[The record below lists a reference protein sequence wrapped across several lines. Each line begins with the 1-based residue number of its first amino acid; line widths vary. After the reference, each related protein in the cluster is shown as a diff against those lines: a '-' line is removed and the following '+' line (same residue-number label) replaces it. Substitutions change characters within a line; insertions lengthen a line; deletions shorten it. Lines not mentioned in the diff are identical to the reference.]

1 MAQAQVL
8 AGRVAVVTGAAN
20 GMARVMARALAGA
33 GAKVAGVDVDAGGL
47 DRLAAE
53 PVFAGKFLNA
63 VDARCEE
70 ARITELFENR
80 GARRRNVDFA
90 GEFHVAASSRRRSIS
105 AAIVCGSSSGVK

>member
-53 PVFAGKFLNA
+53 PTPSPMCPRPQIAGMPLS
-63 VDARCEE
+63 RCWGLS
-70 ARITELFENR
+70 A
-80 GARRRNVDFA
+80 
-90 GEFHVAASSRRRSIS
+90 HSIS
-105 AAIVCGSSSGVK
+105 

>member
-47 DRLAAE
+47 DRLAA
-53 PVFAGKFLNA
+53 
-63 VDARCEE
+63 
-70 ARITELFENR
+70 
-80 GARRRNVDFA
+80 
-90 GEFHVAASSRRRSIS
+90 
-105 AAIVCGSSSGVK
+105 